1 MTRFSRFRSGLNDVL
16 ASLPGLEKGKKIQLN
31 GYHTDALPLIPFIAR
46 PLLEGKTL
54 WILSE
59 TIEKAQ
65 HLVQS
70 LETFESL
77 FGIPLATILLP
88 EEEVL
93 PYEAESPPDFLRA
106 ERVHALS
113 RLAKE
118 PIDVV
123 VTTFPAVVRKT
134 LTPELMRKMSWNIT
148 IGGILDRDELSDA
161 LVRMGFFRVPQ
172 VSAPGEFS
180 VRGALLD
187 VYSPARPEPIRLEWD
202 DERLA
207 SIRCFDVN
215 TQKSI
220 ASLQSVEILPGSEW
234 IPPSLGDI
242 PPGPARDW
250 LESHQVTPLSPGI
263 ERFTPFFY
271 PDACS
276 PLAYSTNPVLLIEDI
291 SAMSHKKEDWGQR
304 VREGW
309 SSIAEEERAFLPPP
323 EAAFLFHPDR
333 GFSTFEL
340 SFPTLLLSPF
350 SKDGAGFLTRS
361 PEAILR
367 HDDSWLSQI
376 QSLQADHHLLA
387 VFQTKGQRDRF
398 QEILVNQDIPFRS
411 LGTLP
416 DWEDDPESGPYPVR
430 TTLGDVGEGFYLPQ
444 DNVLVVSDS
453 FLFRKKSEPRIRRT
467 FSTASSVYRR
477 ERPPLNEAEP
487 VVHLQHGIGIYRGLK
502 EIDVGTIPGEFFVVE
517 YRDGDKL
524 YVPVEQAD
532 LLQPYR
538 GPEGSSPSLD
548 RLGGQTWNRTKA
560 RVRKEIEK
568 ISQELVELYAK
579 RKTVPGFAYSQDSL
593 MVREF
598 ENAFPYDLTPDQEEA
613 WSSVSSDMEMPI
625 PMDRL
630 VLGDVGFGKTEIAMR
645 ATFKA
650 IADGKQVAVLVPTTL
665 LAMQHFETFRERFSG
680 FPVRLALLSRMV
692 SPAEVKKI
700 RKEAAQGSIDILI
713 GTTALLSRETEFHD
727 LGLLVIDEEQRF
739 GVSQKERLKKRFP
752 AVDVLTLSATP
763 IPRTLQM
770 SMSGLRGISFIMTP
784 PPGRK
789 PIKTAILPF
798 DRPRIREAIDRELAR
813 DGQIFFIH
821 NRVQSISRIVHYLS
835 RLFPD
840 VPIGMAH
847 GQMDDTM
854 MEQVMDRF
862 IHRHY
867 RILVSTAIVESGLDI
882 PSANTILVNRA
893 DNFGLS
899 ELHQLRGRVG
909 RSGQQAYCYFLT
921 PGESALTDLARKRLR
936 TLQDNTIL
944 GSGYQIA
951 MRDLEIRGAGS
962 LLGHQQTGH
971 IALVGLDLYLEMVEE
986 AIQTRIEPESLP
998 STTEPVRIDLGRES
1012 RFPEDY
1018 IEHPAQRID
1027 FYRRLA
1033 HISDISDIAS
1043 LEEEIIDRFG
1053 PLPRSARGLFLG
1065 TRLRLLATRHGFSEV
1080 RIRDREMTLKPTFFG
1095 LLTPEKVSV
1104 LSGLFEGRLWANPDL
1119 SLNVLGTTLSFCE
1132 DLERIGQVLAGG
1144 SPLHSDGGRK
1154 AQALQSRS

>member
-1 MTRFSRFRSGLNDVL
+1 MDPFLRFRAALNEAL
-16 ASLPGLEKGKKIQLN
+16 SPLPALGKGKRISL
-31 GYHTDALPLIPFIAR
+31 GGFHSDALPLIPFVAR
-46 PLLEGKTL
+46 PLFKGKTL

-65 HLVQS
+65 YIIQS

-77 FGIPLATILLP
+77 FGIQLTTCLLP

-106 ERVHALS
+106 ERVYALS
-113 RLAKE
+113 RLSRE
-118 PIDVV
+118 SVDVV
-123 VTTFPAVVRKT
+123 VTTFPAIVRKT
-134 LTPELMRKMSWNIT
+134 LPPELLRKMSLNMSV
-148 IGGILDRDELSDA
+148 GDILDRDELSTSLA
-161 LVRMGFFRVPQ
+161 RMGFFRVPQ

-180 VRGALLD
+180 VRGALVD

-202 DERLA
+202 DDRLG
-207 SIRCFDVN
+207 SIRSFDVN
-215 TQKSI
+215 TQKSV
-220 ASLQSVEILPGSEW
+220 ANLSSVEILPGTEW
-234 IPPSLGDI
+234 IPPTLSDVPDGED
-242 PPGPARDW
+242 RDW
-250 LESHQVTPLSPGI
+250 LESHQVTPLPPGI
-263 ERFTPFFY
+263 ERFVPHFY
-271 PDACS
+271 KDACS
-276 PLAYSTNPVLLIEDI
+276 PIAYSPDPILLVEDL
-291 SAMSHKKEDWGQR
+291 SALSHKKEEWGQR

-309 SSIAEEERAFLPPP
+309 SSIPDDEKAFLPPP
-323 EAAFLFHPDR
+323 DTAFLYHPQN
-333 GFSTFEL
+333 GFSGFES
-340 SFPTLLLSPF
+340 SFPVLTLSPF
-350 SKDGAGFLTRS
+350 SKNESDFFARS
-361 PEAILR
+361 PEAVLR

-376 QSLQADHHLLA
+376 QTLQTDQHLLA

-398 QEILVNQDIPFRS
+398 QEILANQDIPFLP
-411 LGTLP
+411 LGTFS
-416 DWEDDPESGPYPVR
+416 DWENEPKLGPFPVR
-430 TTLGDVGEGFYLPQ
+430 TTLGDIGEGFYLPQ
-444 DNVLVVSDS
+444 DNVLVVSDG
-453 FLFRKKSEPRIRRT
+453 FLFRKKSEPRVQRA

-477 ERPPLNEAEP
+477 ERPPLNDGES

-502 EIDVGTIPGEFFVVE
+502 EIDVGTIPGEFFVIE

-524 YVPVEQAD
+524 YVPVDQAD
-532 LLQPYR
+532 FLQPYR
-538 GPEGSSPSLD
+538 GPEGSSPPLD
-548 RLGGQTWNRTKA
+548 RLGGQTWSRTKA

-613 WSSVSSDMEMPI
+613 WQSVASDMETPV

-645 ATFKA
+645 AAFKA

-665 LAMQHFETFRERFSG
+665 LAMQHYETFRERLSG
-680 FPVRLALLSRMV
+680 FPVRLAIVSRMV
-692 SPAEVKKI
+692 SAADIKRV
-700 RKEAAQGSIDILI
+700 RKEVLQGAIDILI
-713 GTTALLSRETEFHD
+713 GTTALLSRETEFRD

-739 GVSQKERLKKRFP
+739 GVGQKERLKKRFP
-752 AVDVLTLSATP
+752 SVDVLTLSATP

-789 PIKTAILPF
+789 PIRTAIIPF
-798 DRPRIREAIDRELAR
+798 DRHRIREAIDRELAR

-821 NRVQSISRIVHYLS
+821 NRVQTISRIVHYLS

-847 GQMDDTM
+847 GQMDDAM

-882 PSANTILVNRA
+882 PSANTILVNRS
-893 DNFGLS
+893 DLFGLS

-909 RSGQQAYCYFLT
+909 RAGQQAYCYFLI
-921 PGESALTDLARKRLR
+921 PGESALTDLAKKRLR
-936 TLQDNTIL
+936 TLQDNTVL

-971 IALVGLDLYLEMVEE
+971 IALVGLDLYMEMVEE
-986 AIQTRIEPESLP
+986 AIQTKIEPESLP
-998 STTEPVRIDLGRES
+998 AATEPVRIDLGRES

-1018 IEHPAQRID
+1018 IENPAQRID

-1033 HISDISDIAS
+1033 HLSELSEI
-1043 LEEEIIDRFG
+1043 LELEGEITDRFG

-1065 TRLRLLATRHGFSEV
+1065 ARLKLLATKHGFSEV
-1080 RIRDREMTLKPTFFG
+1080 RIRDREMTLKPSFFG
-1095 LLTPEKVSV
+1095 FLTPEKVAA

-1119 SLNVLGTTLSFCE
+1119 SLNILGTTHSFCE

-1144 SPLHSDGGRK
+1144 TPPQSDGGQTAR
-1154 AQALQSRS
+1154 AL